1 MVKRYEIKIYFILL
15 CVRRYF
21 LQLPA
26 ILMLA
31 FENQFQAIFITF
43 LRIFN
48 KYIKNMQKLMCMI

>member
-21 LQLPA
+21 VQLPA

-31 FENQFQAIFITF
+31 FENNFKRSLQHSRVF
-43 LRIFN
+43 LTSI
-48 KYIKNMQKLMCMI
+48 QKICRNLCV